1 MGGCVG
7 NGIGLQLE
15 RGGHHHVGLGHHKA
29 LVVRHSEAGLRVFDF
44 GAEGIQLIAL
54 VGADDG
60 DDIGAHR
67 GAGGAGHG
75 AVLAGGVAEAVHAVH
90 HRRLHAVGA
99 VGQRDPGAVETVLG
113 EGRTL
118 EISPCIAGLGLGI
131 FHRALHLRHV
141 ERVAGLRRQ
150 QGGAVVAGGGAD
162 GQRSGVVGQGAALLP
177 ADSRDH
183 GAVGGVGKV
192 MDMGGGEIERGLGS
206 KALLTSADVIYT
218 AGVISLHAG
227 AIPGNA
233 VPGDTGVV
241 ALLHLLHGYQQVA
254 LSIDIVGAE
263 GDIHGLAGTIQFSRV
278 NQRLGCHVLECAD
291 GVALIGTHIHLEGA
305 GPRIVGRSGG
315 IEAQFLQGV
324 ALGGRQVVSGDDIL
338 AVQIAIC
345 IISVNGNITV
355 ADRPLIDG
363 HHQLGIQHRNRTG
376 SLEGGVVRVG
386 KGHRGAARVAAL
398 DVHRGA
404 GGNRLIQRGGAY
416 LVAIQGHDALLAGGH
431 TPGYGFLRRVIGFH
445 GNLQRGALA
454 AHDSHVFLGQHDRAL
469 RRRRKGSHNELLLG
483 VRRHVG
489 HAVETVIAG
498 FHRAALRYGERA
510 GNGFVQVRFA
520 VHTAGS
526 AERALIEGY
535 VAGHAAI
542 VATGFHS
549 GVVQHDAA
557 RDAKGV
563 SVIGGDGLSAQG
575 SDLAAVAERNLC
587 PVALGANTE
596 ARPLGQVAANGGK
609 AAGAGEGQ
617 GAVAVNAAVVRRRRR
632 SSDPVFALEDNGQ
645 RLVIAIEDSRSVI
658 TAAAGLQHAAA
669 RHQRGAAA
677 PLAGVTGAVI
687 GEAVEGERIG
697 VRVVGRLA
705 AFIERGIVVR
715 GDCGLPHPQVVQSGD
730 LDGRIVQQLRLFRRG
745 EYGLGLLIGFV
756 IHHRAEAGEGALHR
770 AADRLGIAPGLH
782 HAAGLGQALGDGKAC
797 AVGLCLQFA
806 AGHNHVAVNDVVV
819 PVAVSLHGAAVHSDS
834 TSDQAVSIGIRL
846 HSAAV
851 NGEIAE
857 NSGHTAAIT
866 GVIVLHAQV
875 TAVDDNVA
883 ANGRLYLVIRAA
895 TVSVSDIGA
904 TAVHSEAAVDA
915 VDAAVVTAV
924 NAQPCAVDSEA
935 AAGAQLHGGAL
946 PLAFDLQASVAF
958 RLPID
963 GQAGTVRD
971 LDIGVI
977 AVLKVPTQQFVVVA
991 DDQLHVAADGKR
1003 CHQSGVAVHHIPP
1016 VRTFRQIVGH
1026 DGVGV
1031 NGLLGIRHRMGD
1043 GIHRYVLV
1051 RHRVIRLDRQSDG
1064 GQQAHNHRQAQQPA
1078 QCLFH
1083 SLHALPPSNRFRS
1096 TNIQSKYTMNT
1107 AAGQHKT
1114 WCFSPFCQIA
1124 QME

>member
-1 MGGCVG
+1 MGGGVG

-15 RGGHHHVGLGHHKA
+15 RGRHHHVGLGHHKA

-60 DDIGAHR
+60 HDIGAHR

-99 VGQRDPGAVETVLG
+99 VGQRDPGAVEAVLG
-113 EGRTL
+113 EGRTP

-162 GQRSGVVGQGAALLP
+162 GQRSGVFGQGAALLP

-192 MDMGGGEIERGLGS
+192 MDMGGGEIERGLGG
-206 KALLTSADVIYT
+206 KVFLTSADVIYT

-227 AIPGNA
+227 ALPGNA

-241 ALLHLLHGYQQVA
+241 ALLHLLHGHQQVA

-263 GDIHGLAGTIQFSRV
+263 GDVHGLAGTIQFSRV

-291 GVALIGTHIHLEGA
+291 GVARIGAHIHIEGA
-305 GPRIVGRSGG
+305 GPCLFGRVGGV
-315 IEAQFLQGV
+315 EAQLLQGV
-324 ALGGRQVVSGDDIL
+324 AFGGRQVVSGDDIL

-355 ADRPLIDG
+355 AVRPLIDG

-404 GGNRLIQRGGAY
+404 GGNRLIQRGGAC
-416 LVAIQGHDALLAGGH
+416 LVAIQGHDALLAGWH
-431 TPGYGFLRRVIGFH
+431 TPGHGFLRRVVGFH
-445 GNLQRGALA
+445 GDLQRGALA
-454 AHDSHVFLGQHDRAL
+454 AHDGHVFLGQLYRAL

-510 GNGFVQVRFA
+510 GNGLGIILCK
-520 VHTAGS
+520 HTAGS
-526 AERALIEGY
+526 AQSTLVDGCVTGDAM
-535 VAGHAAI
+535 V

-563 SVIGGDGLSAQG
+563 FVIGGDGLSAQG
-575 SDLAAVAERNLC
+575 SDLAAVAERNLR

-632 SSDPVFALEDNGQ
+632 SSDPVFAPEDDGQ
-645 RLVIAIEDSRSVI
+645 RLETAIEDSRSVI
-658 TAAAGLQHAAA
+658 IAAASLQHAAA
-669 RHQRGAAA
+669 RHQRGAAV

-687 GEAVEGERIG
+687 GEAVEGESIG

-756 IHHRAEAGEGALHR
+756 IHHRAEAGEGTLHR

-782 HAAGLGQALGDGKAC
+782 HAAGLGQGAGDGIAC
-797 AVGLCLQFA
+797 AVGHCLQLA

-819 PVAVSLHGAAVHSDS
+819 VTSVSLYGAAVHSDS
-834 TSDQAVSIGIRL
+834 ASDQAVTIGIRL

-851 NGEIAE
+851 HGEIAE
-857 NSGHTAAIT
+857 NSGHTAAVT
-866 GVIVLHAQV
+866 GVIVHHFQV

-895 TVSVSDIGA
+895 IVSDNYA
-904 TAVHSEAAVDA
+904 TTVHSEAAVDA

-935 AAGAQLHGGAL
+935 AAGAQHHGGAL
-946 PLAFDLQASVAF
+946 PLAIDLQASVAF

-977 AVLKVPTQQFVVVA
+977 AVLIVPTQQVVVVA
-991 DDQLHVAADGKR
+991 DNQLHVAADGKR
-1003 CHQSGVAVHHIPP
+1003 CHQLGVAVHHIPP
-1016 VRTFRQIVGH
+1016 VRTSRQIVGH

-1043 GIHRYVLV
+1043 GVHRHVLV
-1051 RHRVIRLDRQSDG
+1051 RHRVIRLDRQGDG
-1064 GQQAHNHRQAQQPA
+1064 GQQPHNHRQAQQPA

-1096 TNIQSKYTMNT
+1096 TNLQSKYTMNT
-1107 AAGQHKT
+1107 AAGQQKT